1 MIILLVILITLE
13 LLTFLVLKEHYSK
26 LSKLKY
32 YIILSIN
39 ILLGIWLWIIFIRS
53 ITYKGVFDAPQNI
66 VNHMNLVLVIS
77 AVLIPRFIMIF
88 LHYAG
93 RLFRIRKGGH
103 SRVMTN
109 TGIILAVVMFI
120 IIGMSTL
127 FGRFNFKTE
136 EVTVRIKG
144 LDPRLEGLRI
154 VQLSDMHLASFY
166 HYNKRLENV
175 ILKVNS
181 LQPDLIINTGD
192 FVTYGWREF
201 DRCDTIL
208 AKSQSRYANIA
219 ILGNH
224 DMGTYLPNSSDA
236 DRKVNVT
243 KIKELIAASGYRLLD
258 NEHIIMDIKGAKV
271 ELAGVETAGRFP
283 KMIHTDI
290 SLASAGNDSADFRI
304 ILIHDPNQWRT
315 DVCDKTDFKLALAG
329 HTHGMQIGI
338 ITKKVRWSP
347 ARYIYPEWNGLY
359 TYGNQYLYVNRGLG
373 VLGTPFRIWMP
384 PEITIVDTF
393 GRIEKKTGGSDCHPL
408 IYPHD

>member
-1 MIILLVILITLE
+1 MIILLVILIVLE
-13 LLTFLVLKEHYSK
+13 LLTFLVLKEHYSEY
-26 LSKLKY
+26 SKPKY
-32 YIILSIN
+32 YIILAIN
-39 ILLGIWLWIIFIRS
+39 ILYSLWLWIVFIRS
-53 ITYKGVFDAPQNI
+53 TTYKGVFDAPQN
-66 VNHMNLVLVIS
+66 VVSHMNLALGIS
-77 AVLIPRFIMIF
+77 AVLIPRFIVIF
-88 LHYAG
+88 LHYTG

-103 SRVMTN
+103 SRVMTK
-109 TGIILAVVMFI
+109 TGIILAVVVFTI
-120 IIGMSTL
+120 VGMSTL
-127 FGRFNFKTE
+127 FVRFNFKTE
-136 EVTVRIKG
+136 EVTVSIKG
-144 LDPRLEGLRI
+144 LDPRLEGLKI

-166 HYNKRLENV
+166 HHNKRLENV

-208 AKSQSRYANIA
+208 AKSKSRYGNIA

-258 NEHIIMDIKGAKV
+258 NEHIIMDINGAKV
-271 ELAGVETAGRFP
+271 EIAGVETAGRFP

-290 SLASAGNDSADFRI
+290 GRITDGNDSANFRI

-315 DVCDKTDFKLALAG
+315 DVCDKTDFELALAG

-338 ITKKVRWSP
+338 ITKKIRWSP

-359 TYGNQYLYVNRGLG
+359 TKGNQYLYVNRGLG
-373 VLGTPFRIWMP
+373 VLGAPFRIWMP
-384 PEITIVDTF
+384 PEITLLTF
-393 GRIEKKTGGSDCHPL
+393 SAG
-408 IYPHD
+408 